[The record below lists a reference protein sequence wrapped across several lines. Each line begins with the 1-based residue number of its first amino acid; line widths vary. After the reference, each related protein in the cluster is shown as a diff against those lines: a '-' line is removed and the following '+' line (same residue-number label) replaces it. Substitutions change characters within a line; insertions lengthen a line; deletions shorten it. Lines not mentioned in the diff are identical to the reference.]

1 MLNLEEIDK
10 TIQELENG
18 ETTFGTCQKL
28 SYLYIV
34 REHFAKDDVVIAEY
48 NDILPSYSKYCKV
61 KRKFQLNEL
70 PDTDIQPA
78 LLAVCKEVKEF
89 LLILYNNTDTQN
101 ERELLR
107 EMLNSTVNEITKRA

>member
-1 MLNLEEIDK
+1 MLDLEEINK

-18 ETTFGTCQKL
+18 ETNFGTCQKL

-34 REHFAKDDVVIAEY
+34 REHFAKDDAVITEY
-48 NDILPSYSKYCKV
+48 NDILPSYSKYCEI

-70 PDTDIQPA
+70 PDTAIQPA
-78 LLAVCKEVKEF
+78 ILAVCKEVKEF

-101 ERELLR
+101 ERELLQ